1 MPEVALPLA
10 EVLAEA
16 RAQLGAAGVPEPA
29 REALRLWTDLNDA
42 AAGRALLDRSRAVD
56 PAAAARLMTAVG
68 RRAEGEPLAYVT
80 GRTGFRRLE
89 LRIDRRALIPR
100 PETEGLV
107 DLVLERVSGGR
118 VADLGTGSG
127 CIALSL
133 ATEGRYDAV
142 LAVDSSAVALALA
155 GENRQLTG
163 AGVTLVRGD
172 LTAGLAAGSL
182 DALVSNPPYLT
193 EREYAELDPAVSR
206 WEPREALV
214 SGADGLH
221 ATVRLLDEGRRVL
234 RSDGWLALELD
245 ASRAAVV
252 AGLARG
258 LGWWAVEV
266 RVDLFGRERYLLAR
280 RSERP

>member
-1 MPEVALPLA
+1 VPEVALPLA

-29 REALRLWTDLNDA
+29 REALRLWTELNDA

-127 CIALSL
+127 CIGLSL

-142 LAVDSSAVALALA
+142 LAVDSSVDALALA

-172 LTAGLAAGSL
+172 LTGGLAAGSL

-245 ASRAAVV
+245 ASRAAGV
-252 AGLARG
+252 AALARG
-258 LGWWAVEV
+258 LGWWAVEL

>member
-234 RSDGWLALELD
+234 
-245 ASRAAVV
+245 
-252 AGLARG
+252 
-258 LGWWAVEV
+258 
-266 RVDLFGRERYLLAR
+266 
-280 RSERP
+280 

>member
-142 LAVDSSAVALALA
+142 LAVDSSADALALA